1 MFLPKP
7 YQNEYYFRRRK
18 IMRKG
23 TYVTDITHFLDETG
37 NIPVSLP
44 KPASQLAS
52 FLAIII
58 DETTRTASEV
68 FNDIELTCAAEDCT
82 GSILSRFESETD
94 DIIWNCPDC
103 GSNGVIRNWQN
114 TKWNHLK
121 S

>member
-1 MFLPKP
+1 
-7 YQNEYYFRRRK
+7 
-18 IMRKG
+18 MRKG
-23 TYVTDITHFLDETG
+23 TYITDITHFLDETG

-52 FLAIII
+52 FFAIII

-94 DIIWNCPDC
+94 DIFWNCPDC
-103 GSNGVIRNWQN
+103 GSKGVIRNWQN